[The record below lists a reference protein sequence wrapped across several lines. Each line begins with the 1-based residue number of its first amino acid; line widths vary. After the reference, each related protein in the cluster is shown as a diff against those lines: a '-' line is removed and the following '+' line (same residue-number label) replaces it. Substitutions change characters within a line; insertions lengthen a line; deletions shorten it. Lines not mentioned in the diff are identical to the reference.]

1 MSDNMPC
8 GDVAYNVARNVQGH
22 NVPRYYQMLLLLYPA
37 SFRAEY
43 GEEMRAVFARRLR
56 DAAGLPGVAW
66 LWIAAFFETLWDA
79 AAVHSDILRQDL
91 RYTARTLGRTPG
103 FTLTAILVIALG
115 VGANT
120 AAFSV
125 TDFVLIRPL
134 AFPEP
139 DRLVKLW
146 ENVPQYSRMELSPAN
161 YRDWKRMSRSFESM
175 GAFTTQPVNLVGQ
188 GEPERIDA
196 AAVTADLLPTLG
208 VQPLMGRLFTAAE
221 DQPGAAGTVILS
233 YRMWQS
239 EFGGDAEIV
248 GRRLNL
254 DGSPST
260 VIGVMPREFSFP
272 VSDTRLWIPAALPE
286 ALYQD
291 RNNNFIEGVGRLKPG
306 VSMEQARAEMNVIAG
321 QLERQFPKE
330 NLHTA
335 ATVNRMRDELSQK
348 SRGLLWAL
356 SGAAIC
362 VLLIACT
369 NLANLLLARGIARQK
384 ELAVRTAIGAGRE
397 RLARQMITESLLLA
411 FAGGGLGVLV
421 AMAALPLMARLVP
434 NTLPMAGMPAIDARV
449 LLFAGLLTLGT
460 GIAFGVGPAWR
471 MGRGADLSGLREG
484 SRAGGGRKERLR
496 SALVMAEIMASVVLL
511 VSAGMLMRALWRV
524 QATDPGFRADGVLTM
539 RTALPTPKYITEAAR
554 DQFYASVLSEVRR
567 LPGVQSAA
575 YTSFL
580 PMTMG
585 GGIWPVSIKGQN
597 LQRAGGDVASMRFT
611 TPGFFKTLRI
621 PLLQG
626 REPADS
632 DTSST
637 PLVAAVSQSFVRKY
651 WPDGNAIGRHFQ
663 FAFSDRVIVGVAAD
677 IRVRGLEQD
686 SEPQVYLPY
695 KQQGDGNYP
704 FYVPK
709 DLAIL
714 TMGTPEALA
723 PAVQRIIRAADPE
736 QPVSNVRTMAKIV
749 EEQTASRTVQAR
761 LLGGFAA
768 LAFLLA
774 AVGIHGLLSFAVSQ
788 RSREIGVRVA
798 LGATPRDILSMVLR
812 QAAFVALAGVLP
824 GAILAYQ
831 AGLAMQALLA
841 GVKPDD
847 PATYLAAAAL
857 CVAMTLFGSL
867 LPAWRAVRVDPITA
881 LRAE

>member
-1 MSDNMPC
+1 MD
-8 GDVAYNVARNVQGH
+8 H

-43 GEEMRAVFARRLR
+43 GEEMRAVFARRTR
-56 DAAGLPGVAW
+56 DAAGLPGIAW

-79 AAVHSDILRQDL
+79 AAVHWDILRQDL

-134 AFPEP
+134 AFPDP

-146 ENVPQYSRMELSPAN
+146 ENVPRYSRMELSPAN
-161 YRDWKRMSRSFESM
+161 YRDWKRVSKSFESM
-175 GAFTTQPVNLVGQ
+175 GAFTTQPVNLIGQ
-188 GEPERIDA
+188 GEPQRIDA

-208 VQPLMGRLFTAAE
+208 VQPLMGRLFTVAE
-221 DQPGAAGTVILS
+221 DQPGATGTVILS

-239 EFGGDAEIV
+239 EFGGDAGIV

-260 VIGVMPREFSFP
+260 VIGVLPREFSFP
-272 VSDTRLWIPAALPE
+272 VGDTRLWIPAGLPE
-286 ALYQD
+286 VLYQD

-306 VSMEQARAEMNVIAG
+306 ISLEQARAEMNVIAG
-321 QLERQFPKE
+321 QLERQYPKE
-330 NLHTA
+330 NFRTS
-335 ATVNRMRDELSQK
+335 ATVNRLRDELSQK

-369 NLANLLLARGIARQK
+369 NLANLLLARGMARRK

-397 RLARQMITESLLLA
+397 RLVRQMITESLILA

-434 NTLPMAGMPAIDARV
+434 STLPIAGMPAIDLRV
-449 LLFAGLLTLGT
+449 LLFAGLLTVVT

-484 SRAGGGRKERLR
+484 SRASGGRKERLR
-496 SALVMAEIMASVVLL
+496 SALVMAEVMASVVLL
-511 VSAGMLMRALWRV
+511 VSAGLLMRALWRV
-524 QATDPGFRADGVLTM
+524 QATDPGFRTDGVLTL
-539 RTALPTPKYITEAAR
+539 RTALPTPKYETETAR
-554 DQFYASVLSEVRR
+554 DRFYASVLAEVRR

-585 GGIWPVSIKGQN
+585 GGIWPVSIKGEN
-597 LQRAGGDVASMRFT
+597 LERAGGDAASMRFT

-637 PLVAAVSQSFVRKY
+637 PHVAVISQSFVRKY
-651 WPDGNAIGRHFQ
+651 WPGGNAIGRHFL
-663 FAFSDRVIVGVAAD
+663 FAFSDRVVVGVASD

-695 KQQGDGNYP
+695 KQEGDGNFP

-714 TMGTPEALA
+714 TTGTPEALA

-798 LGATPRDILSMVLR
+798 LGAKPRDILGMVLR
-812 QAAFVALAGVLP
+812 QAAFVAVAGVLP
-824 GAILAYQ
+824 GAVLAYQ

-841 GVKPDD
+841 GVKPND
-847 PATYLAAAAL
+847 PPTFLAAAAL

>member
-1 MSDNMPC
+1 MPS
-8 GDVAYNVARNVQGH
+8 YNVKRYD
-22 NVPRYYQMLLLLYPA
+22 VPSYYQSLLLLYPA

-43 GEEMRAVFARRLR
+43 GEEMRAVFARRQR
-56 DAAGLPGVAW
+56 NASGLPGVAW
-66 LWIAAFFETLWDA
+66 LWFAALFETLWNA
-79 AAVHSDILRQDL
+79 AAVHWDILRQDL

-134 AFPEP
+134 AFPRP

-146 ENVPQYSRMELSPAN
+146 ENVPSYSRMELSPAN
-161 YRDWKRMSRSFESM
+161 YRDWKRMSKSFESM

-196 AAVTADLLPTLG
+196 AAVTAGLLPTLG

-239 EFGGDAEIV
+239 EFGADAGIV

-254 DGSPST
+254 DGVPST

-286 ALYQD
+286 VLYQD

-306 VSMEQARAEMNVIAG
+306 ISLQQARAEMNVIAG
-321 QLERQFPKE
+321 QLERQYPKE
-330 NLHTA
+330 NFRTS
-335 ATVNRMRDELSQK
+335 ATINRMRDELSQK

-397 RLARQMITESLLLA
+397 RLVRQMITESLLLA

-449 LLFAGLLTLGT
+449 LLFAGLLTLVT

-524 QATDPGFRADGVLTM
+524 QATAPGFRADGVLTM
-539 RTALPTPKYITEAAR
+539 RTALPTPKYAADAAR
-554 DQFYASVLSEVRR
+554 ERFYASVLSEVRR
-567 LPGVQSAA
+567 LPGVESAA

-585 GGIWPVSIKGQN
+585 GGIWPVSIKGEN
-597 LQRAGGDVASMRFT
+597 LERAGGDVASMRFT

-637 PLVAAVSQSFVRKY
+637 PLVAVVSQSFVRKY
-651 WPDGNAIGRHFQ
+651 WPDGNAIGRHFL
-663 FAFSDRVIVGVAAD
+663 FAFSDRVVVGVAAD

-695 KQQGDGNYP
+695 KQQGGNFS

-714 TMGTPEALA
+714 TTGTPEALA

-798 LGATPRDILSMVLR
+798 LGAKPRDILGMVLR
-812 QAAFVALAGVLP
+812 QAAFVAVAGVVP

-841 GVKPDD
+841 GVKPND
-847 PATYLAAAAL
+847 PPTFLAAAAL

>member
-1 MSDNMPC
+1 MP
-8 GDVAYNVARNVQGH
+8 
-22 NVPRYYQMLLLLYPA
+22 YYQLLLLLYPA

-43 GEEMRAVFARRLR
+43 GEEMRAVFARRRR
-56 DAAGLPGVAW
+56 DAAGLPGIVW
-66 LWIAAFFETLWDA
+66 LWIAAFFETLRDA
-79 AAVHSDILRQDL
+79 AAVHWDILRQDL

-103 FTLTAILVIALG
+103 FTLTAILVMALG
-115 VGANT
+115 IGANT

-134 AFPEP
+134 PFPQP
-139 DRLVKLW
+139 DRLVQLW
-146 ENVPQYSRMELSPAN
+146 ENVPSYTEMELSPAN
-161 YRDWKRMSRSFESM
+161 YRDWKRMAGSFEAM
-175 GAFTTQPVNLVGQ
+175 GAFTPQPVNLIGH
-188 GEPERIDA
+188 GEPERIDGA
-196 AAVTADLLPTLG
+196 EISADLLPTLG
-208 VQPLMGRLFTAAE
+208 VQPVMGRLFTAAE
-221 DQPGAAGTVILS
+221 DRPGAAGTVILS

-239 EFGGDAEIV
+239 EFGGDAAIV
-248 GRRLNL
+248 GSQLNL
-254 DGSPST
+254 DGSPFT

-272 VSDTRLWIPAALPE
+272 VSDTRLWVPARLPE
-286 ALYQD
+286 ELYQD
-291 RNNNFIEGVGRLKPG
+291 RNNNFVQVVGRLKPG
-306 VSMEQARAEMNVIAG
+306 VSLEQARAEMNVIAG

-335 ATVNRMRDELSQK
+335 ATVNRLRDELSEK

-369 NLANLLLARGIARQK
+369 NLANLLLARGMARQK

-397 RLARQMITESLLLA
+397 RLMRQMITESLILA
-411 FAGGGLGVLV
+411 FAGGGLGVLA

-434 NTLPMAGMPAIDARV
+434 STLPMAGMPAIDARV
-449 LLFAGLLTLGT
+449 MLFAGLLTLGT

-524 QATDPGFRADGVLTM
+524 QATNPGFAADGVLTL
-539 RTALPTPKYITEAAR
+539 RTALAPKYATLAAR
-554 DQFYASVLSEVRR
+554 ERFFTSVLSDVRR
-567 LPGVQSAA
+567 LPGVVSAA

-585 GGIWPVSIKGQN
+585 GGIWPVSISGQN
-597 LQRAGGDVASMRFT
+597 LQRAGGDVASLRFIT
-611 TPGFFKTLRI
+611 SGFFKTLRI
-621 PLLQG
+621 PLMQG
-626 REPADS
+626 RELAEQ
-632 DTSST
+632 DTAST
-637 PLVAAVSQSFVRKY
+637 PYVAVVSQSFVRKY
-651 WPDGNAIGRHFQ
+651 WPDGNAVGRHFQ
-663 FAFSDRVIVGVAAD
+663 FAFHDRAIVGVAGD
-677 IRVRGLEQD
+677 VRVRGLERD

-695 KQQGDGNYP
+695 RQVSDLDFP

-714 TMGTPEALA
+714 TTGNPEALA
-723 PAVQRIIRAADPE
+723 PAVQRIVRAADPE
-736 QPVSNVRTMAKIV
+736 QPVSSVRTMAKIV

-798 LGATPRDILSMVLR
+798 LGAKPRDILSMVLR
-812 QAAFVALAGVLP
+812 QAAFVALAGVVP
-824 GAILAYQ
+824 GAVLAYE
-831 AGLAMQALLA
+831 AALAMQALLA
-841 GVKPDD
+841 GVKPND
-847 PATYLAAAAL
+847 PPAFLAAAAL

>member
-1 MSDNMPC
+1 MP
-8 GDVAYNVARNVQGH
+8 
-22 NVPRYYQMLLLLYPA
+22 YYQLLLLLYPA

-43 GEEMRAVFARRLR
+43 GEEMRAVFARRRR
-56 DAAGLPGVAW
+56 DAAGLPGIVW
-66 LWIAAFFETLWDA
+66 LWIAAFFETLRDA
-79 AAVHSDILRQDL
+79 AAVHWDILRQDL

-103 FTLTAILVIALG
+103 FTLTAILVMALG
-115 VGANT
+115 IGANT

-134 AFPEP
+134 PFPQP
-139 DRLVKLW
+139 DRLVQLW
-146 ENVPQYSRMELSPAN
+146 ENVPSYTEMELSPAN
-161 YRDWKRMSRSFESM
+161 YRDWKRMAGSFEAM
-175 GAFTTQPVNLVGQ
+175 GAFTPQPVNLIGH
-188 GEPERIDA
+188 GEPERIDGA
-196 AAVTADLLPTLG
+196 EISADLLPTLG
-208 VQPLMGRLFTAAE
+208 VQPVMGRLFTAAE
-221 DQPGAAGTVILS
+221 DRPGAAGTVILS

-239 EFGGDAEIV
+239 EFGGDAAIV
-248 GRRLNL
+248 GSQLNL
-254 DGSPST
+254 DGSPFT

-272 VSDTRLWIPAALPE
+272 VSDTRLWVPARLPE
-286 ALYQD
+286 ELYQD
-291 RNNNFIEGVGRLKPG
+291 RNNNFVQVVGRLKPG
-306 VSMEQARAEMNVIAG
+306 VSLEQARAEMNVIAG

-335 ATVNRMRDELSQK
+335 ATVNRLRDELSQK

-369 NLANLLLARGIARQK
+369 NLANLLLARGMARQK

-397 RLARQMITESLLLA
+397 RLMRQMITESLILA
-411 FAGGGLGVLV
+411 FAGGGLGVLA

-434 NTLPMAGMPAIDARV
+434 STLPMAGMPAIDARV
-449 LLFAGLLTLGT
+449 MLFAGLLTLGT

-524 QATDPGFRADGVLTM
+524 QATNPGFAADGVLTL
-539 RTALPTPKYITEAAR
+539 RTALPPKYATLAAR
-554 DQFYASVLSEVRR
+554 ERFFTSVLSDVRR
-567 LPGVQSAA
+567 LPGVVSAA

-585 GGIWPVSIKGQN
+585 GGIWPVSISGQN
-597 LQRAGGDVASMRFT
+597 LQRAGGDVASLRFIT
-611 TPGFFKTLRI
+611 SGFFKTLRI
-621 PLLQG
+621 PLMQG
-626 REPADS
+626 RELAEQ
-632 DTSST
+632 DTAST
-637 PLVAAVSQSFVRKY
+637 PYVAVVSQSFVRKY
-651 WPDGNAIGRHFQ
+651 WPDGNAVGRHFQ
-663 FAFSDRVIVGVAAD
+663 FAFHDRAIVGVAGD
-677 IRVRGLEQD
+677 VRVRGLERD

-695 KQQGDGNYP
+695 RQVSDLDFP

-714 TMGTPEALA
+714 TTGNPEALA
-723 PAVQRIIRAADPE
+723 PAVQRIVRAADPE
-736 QPVSNVRTMAKIV
+736 QPVSSVRTMAKIV

-798 LGATPRDILSMVLR
+798 LGAKPRDILSMVLR
-812 QAAFVALAGVLP
+812 QAAFVALAGVVP
-824 GAILAYQ
+824 GAVLAYE
-831 AGLAMQALLA
+831 AALAMQALLA
-841 GVKPDD
+841 GVKPND
-847 PATYLAAAAL
+847 PPAFLAAAAL

>member
-1 MSDNMPC
+1 MP
-8 GDVAYNVARNVQGH
+8 
-22 NVPRYYQMLLLLYPA
+22 YYQLLLLLYPA

-43 GEEMRAVFARRLR
+43 GEEMRAVFARRRR
-56 DAAGLPGVAW
+56 DAAGLPGIVW
-66 LWIAAFFETLWDA
+66 LWIAAFFETLRDA
-79 AAVHSDILRQDL
+79 AAVHWDILRQDL

-103 FTLTAILVIALG
+103 FTLTAILVMALG
-115 VGANT
+115 IGANT

-134 AFPEP
+134 PFPQP
-139 DRLVKLW
+139 DRLVQLW
-146 ENVPQYSRMELSPAN
+146 ENVPSYTEMELSPAN
-161 YRDWKRMSRSFESM
+161 YRDWKRMAGSFEAM
-175 GAFTTQPVNLVGQ
+175 GAFTPQPVNLIGH
-188 GEPERIDA
+188 GEPERIDGA
-196 AAVTADLLPTLG
+196 EISADLLPTLG
-208 VQPLMGRLFTAAE
+208 VQPVMGRLFTAAE
-221 DQPGAAGTVILS
+221 DRPGAAGTVILS

-239 EFGGDAEIV
+239 EFGGDAAIV
-248 GRRLNL
+248 GSQLNL
-254 DGSPST
+254 DGSPFT

-272 VSDTRLWIPAALPE
+272 VSDTRLWVPARLPE
-286 ALYQD
+286 ELYQD
-291 RNNNFIEGVGRLKPG
+291 RNNNFVQVVGRLKPG
-306 VSMEQARAEMNVIAG
+306 VSLEQARAEMNVIAG

-335 ATVNRMRDELSQK
+335 ATVNRLRDELSEK

-369 NLANLLLARGIARQK
+369 NLANLLLARGMARQK

-397 RLARQMITESLLLA
+397 RLMRQMITESLILA
-411 FAGGGLGVLV
+411 FAGGGLGILA

-434 NTLPMAGMPAIDARV
+434 STLPMAGMPAIDARV

-524 QATDPGFRADGVLTM
+524 QATNPGFAADGVLTL
-539 RTALPTPKYITEAAR
+539 RTALAPKYATLAAR
-554 DQFYASVLSEVRR
+554 ERFFTGVLSDVRR
-567 LPGVQSAA
+567 LPGVVSAA

-585 GGIWPVSIKGQN
+585 GGIWPVSISGQN
-597 LQRAGGDVASMRFT
+597 LQRAGGDVASLRFIT
-611 TPGFFKTLRI
+611 SGFFKTLRI
-621 PLLQG
+621 PLMQG
-626 REPADS
+626 RELAEQ
-632 DTSST
+632 DTAST
-637 PLVAAVSQSFVRKY
+637 PYVAVVSQSFVRKY
-651 WPDGNAIGRHFQ
+651 WPDGNAVGRHFQ
-663 FAFSDRVIVGVAAD
+663 FAFHDRAIVGVAGD
-677 IRVRGLEQD
+677 VRVRGLERD

-695 KQQGDGNYP
+695 RQVSDLDFP

-714 TMGTPEALA
+714 TTGNPEALA
-723 PAVQRIIRAADPE
+723 PAVQRIVRAADPE
-736 QPVSNVRTMAKIV
+736 QPVSSVRTMAKIV

-798 LGATPRDILSMVLR
+798 LGAKPRDILSMVLG
-812 QAAFVALAGVLP
+812 QAAFVAMAGVVP

-847 PATYLAAAAL
+847 PATFLAAAAL
-857 CVAMTLFGSL
+857 CVAMTLCGSM

>member
-1 MSDNMPC
+1 VPSYNMK
-8 GDVAYNVARNVQGH
+8 
-22 NVPRYYQMLLLLYPA
+22 RYDAPGYYRSLILLYPA

-43 GEEMRAVFARRLR
+43 GEEIQSVFARRKR
-56 DAAGLPGVAW
+56 DAAGFPGIAW
-66 LWIAAFFETLWDA
+66 LWVAALFETLWNA
-79 AAVHSDILRQDL
+79 AAVHWDILRQDL
-91 RYTARTLGRTPG
+91 RYTARTLGHSPG

-115 VGANT
+115 IGANT

-146 ENVPQYSRMELSPAN
+146 ENVPSYSRMELSPAN
-161 YRDWKRMSRSFESM
+161 YRDWKRMSKSFENM
-175 GAFTTQPVNLVGQ
+175 GAYTTQPVNLVGQ

-239 EFGGDAEIV
+239 EFGGDPGIM
-248 GRRLNL
+248 GRTLNL

-272 VSDTRLWIPAALPE
+272 VSDTRLWIPAGLPE
-286 ALYQD
+286 VLYQD

-306 VSMEQARAEMNVIAG
+306 ISLDQARAEMNVIAG
-321 QLERQFPKE
+321 QLERQYPKE
-330 NLHTA
+330 NLRTS
-335 ATVNRMRDELSQK
+335 ATVNGLRDQLSQK

-369 NLANLLLARGIARQK
+369 NLANLLLARGMARQR

-397 RLARQMITESLLLA
+397 RLVRQMVTESLLLA

-524 QATDPGFRADGVLTM
+524 QATDPGFRTDGVLTM
-539 RTALPTPKYITEAAR
+539 RTALPTPKYETEAAR
-554 DQFYASVLSEVRR
+554 DRFYASVLSEVRR
-567 LPGVQSAA
+567 LPGVKSAA

-585 GGIWPVSIKGQN
+585 GGIWKVSVKGEN
-597 LQRAGGDVASMRFT
+597 LERAGDDVASMRFT

-621 PLLQG
+621 PLQQG
-626 REPADS
+626 REPLES

-637 PLVAAVSQSFVRKY
+637 PLVAVVSQSFVRRY
-651 WPDGNAIGRHFQ
+651 WPDGNAIGRHFL
-663 FAFSDRVIVGVAAD
+663 FAFSDRAVVGVAAD

-695 KQQGDGNYP
+695 KQEGDGNFP

-714 TMGTPEALA
+714 TTGTPAALA
-723 PAVQRIIRAADPE
+723 PAVQRIIRAADPQ

-749 EEQTASRTVQAR
+749 EEQTASRVLQAR

-774 AVGIHGLLSFAVSQ
+774 AVGIHGLLAFAVSQ

-798 LGATPRDILSMVLR
+798 LGATPRNILGMVLR
-812 QAAFVALAGVLP
+812 QAALVAVAGVLP

-841 GVKPDD
+841 GVKPND
-847 PATYLAAAAL
+847 PPTYLAAAAL

>member
-1 MSDNMPC
+1 
-8 GDVAYNVARNVQGH
+8 
-22 NVPRYYQMLLLLYPA
+22 
-37 SFRAEY
+37 
-43 GEEMRAVFARRLR
+43 
-56 DAAGLPGVAW
+56 
-66 LWIAAFFETLWDA
+66 
-79 AAVHSDILRQDL
+79 
-91 RYTARTLGRTPG
+91 
-103 FTLTAILVIALG
+103 
-115 VGANT
+115 
-120 AAFSV
+120 
-125 TDFVLIRPL
+125 
-134 AFPEP
+134 
-139 DRLVKLW
+139 
-146 ENVPQYSRMELSPAN
+146 
-161 YRDWKRMSRSFESM
+161 
-175 GAFTTQPVNLVGQ
+175 
-188 GEPERIDA
+188 
-196 AAVTADLLPTLG
+196 
-208 VQPLMGRLFTAAE
+208 
-221 DQPGAAGTVILS
+221 
-233 YRMWQS
+233 
-239 EFGGDAEIV
+239 
-248 GRRLNL
+248 
-254 DGSPST
+254 
-260 VIGVMPREFSFP
+260 
-272 VSDTRLWIPAALPE
+272 
-286 ALYQD
+286 
-291 RNNNFIEGVGRLKPG
+291 
-306 VSMEQARAEMNVIAG
+306 MNVIAG
-321 QLERQFPKE
+321 QLERQYPKE
-330 NLHTA
+330 NLHTS
-335 ATVNRMRDELSQK
+335 ATVNRLRDELSQK

-362 VLLIACT
+362 VLLIACI
-369 NLANLLLARGIARQK
+369 NLANLLLARGMARQK

-397 RLARQMITESLLLA
+397 RLVRQMITESLLLA

-421 AMAALPLMARLVP
+421 AVAALPLMARLVP
-434 NTLPMAGMPAIDARV
+434 STLPMAGMPAIDARV

-524 QATDPGFRADGVLTM
+524 QATDPGFRTEGVLTM
-539 RTALPTPKYITEAAR
+539 RTALPTPKYETEAAR
-554 DQFYASVLSEVRR
+554 DRFYASVLSAVRR
-567 LPGVQSAA
+567 LPGVESAA

-585 GGIWPVSIKGQN
+585 GGIWPVSVKGEK
-597 LQRAGGDVASMRFT
+597 LERAGGDVASMRFT

-637 PLVAAVSQSFVRKY
+637 PLVAVVSQSFVRKY

-695 KQQGDGNYP
+695 KQQGGNFS

-714 TMGTPEALA
+714 TTGTPEALA

-798 LGATPRDILSMVLR
+798 LGAKPRDILGMVLG
-812 QAAFVALAGVLP
+812 QAAFVAVAGVLP
-824 GAILAYQ
+824 GAVLAYQ

-841 GVKPDD
+841 GVKPND
-847 PATYLAAAAL
+847 PATFLAAAAL

-867 LPAWRAVRVDPITA
+867 LPAWRAVSVDPITA

>member
-1 MSDNMPC
+1 MSN
-8 GDVAYNVARNVQGH
+8 
-22 NVPRYYQMLLLLYPA
+22 NVPRYYQALLLLYPA

-43 GEEMRAVFARRLR
+43 GEEMRAVFARRQR
-56 DAAGLPGVAW
+56 DAAGLPSIAW
-66 LWIAAFFETLWDA
+66 LWIAALFETMRDA
-79 AAVHSDILRQDL
+79 AAVHWDILRQDL
-91 RYTARTLGRTPG
+91 RYTARTLGRSPG
-103 FTLTAILVIALG
+103 FALTAILVIALG

-146 ENVPQYSRMELSPAN
+146 ENVPRYARMELSPGN

-175 GAFTTQPVNLVGQ
+175 SAFTTQPVNLVGQ

-196 AAVTADLLPTLG
+196 AAVMADFFPTLG

-221 DQPGAAGTVILS
+221 DQPGAAGTVVLS

-239 EFGGDAEIV
+239 EFGGDPGIV
-248 GRRLNL
+248 GRSLNL

-272 VSDTRLWIPAALPE
+272 VSDTRLWIPAGLPE
-286 ALYQD
+286 VLYQD

-306 VSMEQARAEMNVIAG
+306 ISLEQARAEMNVIAG
-321 QLERQFPKE
+321 QLERQYPKE
-330 NLHTA
+330 NLHTS
-335 ATVNRMRDELSQK
+335 ATVNRLRDELSQK

-362 VLLIACT
+362 VLLIACI
-369 NLANLLLARGIARQK
+369 NLANLLLARGMARQK

-397 RLARQMITESLLLA
+397 RLVRQMITESLLLA

-421 AMAALPLMARLVP
+421 AVAALPLMARLVP
-434 NTLPMAGMPAIDARV
+434 STLPMAGMPAIDARV

-524 QATDPGFRADGVLTM
+524 QATDPGFRTEGVLTM
-539 RTALPTPKYITEAAR
+539 RTALPTPKYETEAAR
-554 DQFYASVLSEVRR
+554 DRFYASVLSEVRR
-567 LPGVQSAA
+567 LPGVESAA

-585 GGIWPVSIKGQN
+585 GGIWPVSVKGEK
-597 LQRAGGDVASMRFT
+597 LERAGGDVASMRFT

-637 PLVAAVSQSFVRKY
+637 PLVAVVSQSFVRKY

-695 KQQGDGNYP
+695 KQQGGNFS

-714 TMGTPEALA
+714 TTGTPEALA

-798 LGATPRDILSMVLR
+798 LGAKPRDILGMVLG
-812 QAAFVALAGVLP
+812 QAAFVAVAGVLP
-824 GAILAYQ
+824 GAVLAYQ

-841 GVKPDD
+841 GVKPND
-847 PATYLAAAAL
+847 PATFLAAAAL

-867 LPAWRAVRVDPITA
+867 LPAWRAVSVDPITA

>member
-1 MSDNMPC
+1 M
-8 GDVAYNVARNVQGH
+8 G
-22 NVPRYYQMLLLLYPA
+22 YYRSLLLLYPA

-43 GEEMRAVFARRLR
+43 GEEMRAVFARRQR
-56 DAAGLPGVAW
+56 DAVGLPGVAW
-66 LWIAAFFETLWDA
+66 VWIAALFETLRDA
-79 AAVHSDILRQDL
+79 AAVHWDILRQDL
-91 RYTARTLGRTPG
+91 RYTARTLARTPG
-103 FTLTAILVIALG
+103 FTLTAILVMALG
-115 VGANT
+115 IGANT

-134 AFPEP
+134 PFPQP
-139 DRLVKLW
+139 DRLVQLW
-146 ENVPQYSRMELSPAN
+146 ENVPSYDEMELSPAN
-161 YRDWKRMSRSFESM
+161 YRDWKRMTKSFETI
-175 GAFTTQPVNLVGQ
+175 GAFYPQQVSLIGH
-188 GEPERIDA
+188 GEPERIEGA
-196 AAVTADLLPTLG
+196 EVSADLLPTLG
-208 VQPLMGRLFTAAE
+208 VQPVMGRLFTAAE
-221 DQPGAAGTVILS
+221 DRPGAAGTVILS

-239 EFGGDAEIV
+239 EFGGDPAIV
-248 GRRLNL
+248 GSQLNL
-254 DGSPST
+254 DGSPFT
-260 VIGVMPREFSFP
+260 VIGVMPREFGFP
-272 VSDTRLWIPAALPE
+272 VSDTRLWLPSRLPE
-286 ALYQD
+286 DPD
-291 RNNNFIEGVGRLKPG
+291 RNNNYMDVVGRLKPG
-306 VSMEQARAEMNVIAG
+306 VSLEQARAEMNVIAA
-321 QLERQFPKE
+321 QLERQYPKE

-335 ATVNRMRDELSQK
+335 ATVNRLRDELSQK

-369 NLANLLLARGIARQK
+369 NLANLLLARGMARQK

-421 AMAALPLMARLVP
+421 AMSALPLMARLVP
-434 NTLPMAGMPAIDARV
+434 ATLPTAGMPAIDARV
-449 LLFAGLLTLGT
+449 LLFAALLTLGT

-471 MGRGADLSGLREG
+471 LGRGADLSGLREG

-511 VSAGMLMRALWRV
+511 VSAGMLIRALWRV
-524 QATDPGFRADGVLTM
+524 QATHPGFAADGVLTL
-539 RTALPTPKYITEAAR
+539 RTALPPKYATLASR
-554 DQFYASVLSEVRR
+554 DRFYTSVLADVRR
-567 LPGVQSAA
+567 LPGVVSAA

-580 PMTMG
+580 PMTLG
-585 GGIWPVSIKGQN
+585 GGIWPVSIGGQN
-597 LQRAGGDVASMRFT
+597 LQRAGGDVASLRFIT
-611 TPGFFKTLRI
+611 SGFFKTLRV

-626 REPADS
+626 RELAEQ
-632 DTSST
+632 DTAST
-637 PLVAAVSQSFVRKY
+637 PYVAVVSQSFVRKY
-651 WPDGNAIGRHFQ
+651 WPDGNAVGRHFQ
-663 FAFSDRVIVGVAAD
+663 FGFHDRAIVGVAGD
-677 IRVRGLEQD
+677 VRVRGLERD

-695 KQQGDGNYP
+695 LQVSGLDFP
-704 FYVPK
+704 FYAPK
-709 DLAIL
+709 DLAIR
-714 TMGTPEALA
+714 TTGTPEALA

-798 LGATPRDILSMVLR
+798 LGATPRNILSMVLR
-812 QAAFVALAGVLP
+812 QAAFVAVAGVLP
-824 GAILAYQ
+824 GAVLAYQ
-831 AGLAMQALLA
+831 AGQAMQALLA

-847 PATYLAAAAL
+847 PATFLAATAL

-867 LPAWRAVRVDPITA
+867 LPAMRAVRVDPITA